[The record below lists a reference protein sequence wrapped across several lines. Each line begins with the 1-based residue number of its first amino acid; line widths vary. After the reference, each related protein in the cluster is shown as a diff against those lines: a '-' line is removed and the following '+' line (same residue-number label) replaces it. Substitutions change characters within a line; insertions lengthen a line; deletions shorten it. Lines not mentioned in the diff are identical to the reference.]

1 MKPLFFLTQTFKD
14 LTLCLGESRKS
25 KNHEKEAKEVLHS
38 VNCTPKIRKDK
49 TENTV
54 NGMMIFMKEMSFMEH
69 LEELRSRLIRVL
81 IILVVSFGV
90 CYYFSNTIQEFL
102 LAPLREAMGTSG
114 KVVFTGLL
122 DKVLA
127 ELQIA
132 FWSCVFL
139 ASPLWFRE
147 AWLFIK
153 PGLYE
158 NEVRAIRPFIF
169 VGFLLFLAGVAFGYF
184 VIFPFTFKTLIT
196 AGVSNVEAMLNL
208 QDYLLLSSKVL
219 VFLGLLF
226 QLPNVIVILGFMGLV
241 TKYSLRNMRRY
252 LAVAFAVLA
261 AIVTPTPD
269 ILSMMCVWIP
279 MMVLYE
285 IGIIAVAIIVHPYL
299 RKRHMGEDSS
309 SLQNHNH

>member
-1 MKPLFFLTQTFKD
+1 
-14 LTLCLGESRKS
+14 
-25 KNHEKEAKEVLHS
+25 
-38 VNCTPKIRKDK
+38 
-49 TENTV
+49 
-54 NGMMIFMKEMSFMEH
+54 MKEMTFMEH
-69 LEELRSRLIRVL
+69 LNELRTRLIRVL
-81 IILVVSFGV
+81 IILVVSFGI
-90 CYYFSNTIQEFL
+90 CYSFSTQIQEFL
-102 LAPLREAMGTSG
+102 LAPLREAIGTTG

-122 DKVLA
+122 DKVIA

-132 FWSCVFL
+132 FWACVFF

-147 AWLFIK
+147 AWLFIR

-158 NEVRAIRPFIF
+158 SEVKAIRPFIF
-169 VGFLLFLAGVAFGYF
+169 VGFLLFMVGVSFGYY
-184 VIFPFTFKTLIT
+184 VIFPFTFKTLIS

-226 QLPNVIVILGFMGLV
+226 QLPNVIVIMGFMGLV

-252 LAVAFAVLA
+252 LAVAFAVAA
-261 AIVTPTPD
+261 AIITPTPD

-285 IGIIAVAIIVHPYL
+285 IGILAVALIVHPYL
-299 RKRHMGEDSS
+299 KRKHMGTDDASS
-309 SLQNHNH
+309 PQSQTP